1 MLKVNELNVSYGA
14 IHALKGITFDL
25 NEGEIVALIG
35 ANGAGKKHHT
45 EYHFGDHEAR
55 FRLCDL

>member
-25 NEGEIVALIG
+25 NEGEIVRPDRREWRR
-35 ANGAGKKHHT
+35 KKHHT
-45 EYHFGDHEAR
+45 EYHFGDHEA
-55 FRLCDL
+55 